1 VPRPRERILA
11 NLESLYR
18 ESYERAGAAG
28 DEAERQRLDFGYRR
42 DQLYLE
48 SILDIRDLL
57 AGASA
62 GSSGKPDEPT
72 LIEQVQDLRRL
83 TRLPFGR

>member
-57 AGASA
+57 AGATPT
-62 GSSGKPDEPT
+62 SGGTPDEPT
-72 LIEQVQDLRRL
+72 FIEQVQDLRRL

>member
-57 AGASA
+57 VGAA
-62 GSSGKPDEPT
+62 PPGGGKPEEPT